1 MIDQEYWSRIVIQ
14 GIDQHLTADDS
25 GTYDPVYL
33 YLVDIGTF
41 KRVALTSISVFFFF
55 FFFFFV
61 RQQATD
67 QRAKRSGWLAW
78 FRKRQI

>member
-1 MIDQEYWSRIVIQ
+1 MVDQEYRSRILIQ
-14 GIDQHLTADDS
+14 GIDDS

-41 KRVALTSISVFFFF
+41 KRVALTSICGFFFT
-55 FFFFFV
+55 FFFFV

-67 QRAKRSGWLAW
+67 QRAKWSGWLAW
-78 FRKRQI
+78 FRKQQI